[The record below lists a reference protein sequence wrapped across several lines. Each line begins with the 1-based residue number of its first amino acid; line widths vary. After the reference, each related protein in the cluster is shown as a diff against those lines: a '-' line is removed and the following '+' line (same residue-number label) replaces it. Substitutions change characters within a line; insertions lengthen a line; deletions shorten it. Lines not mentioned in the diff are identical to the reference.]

1 MWVNEIV
8 LLQLGR
14 ETIDAYQNEYSML
27 QEILIIPLK
36 MNSFVLTDLKYKLTI
51 TLWFH
56 GIFTK
61 TCDSKFLQFAHYDI
75 KEECNFENFN
85 E

>member
-36 MNSFVLTDLKYKLTI
+36 MNSLQVCKDKLVKNIVYCHITYLKV
-51 TLWFH
+51 W
-56 GIFTK
+56 
-61 TCDSKFLQFAHYDI
+61 
-75 KEECNFENFN
+75 
-85 E
+85 